1 MALIHCPECGHE
13 NSQAAIACP
22 NCGRPINGTVS
33 TGRPIHVT
41 SSSVDGDGFP
51 VWAAVPLVLAV
62 IALIFLLFYAL
73 RYNDETAD
81 TNLNVNVTTRRT
93 ASADDRRSTSDT
105 VRDGDTSSDPSR
117 TGTAPPSDL
126 RVVGVPGSQ
135 TTVSNKGRVEI
146 QARVITANGTPQT
159 VRNEKFYLLGSDLET
174 ILSDAGLDPIAGQTL
189 ANSFGLSILQPDRYG
204 SFQREALAAINRH
217 IKYSGT
223 TDGSGK
229 LTMPEVDPDNYYL
242 FGITRTGRGFALWSS
257 PVAIT
262 SGDNILN
269 LSPQQITEI
278 ETRSDE

>member
-13 NSQAAIACP
+13 ISQAAIACP
-22 NCGRPINGTVS
+22 NCGRPINGTVP

-41 SSSVDGDGFP
+41 RSSGDGDGFP
-51 VWAAVPLVLAV
+51 VWAAVPLALAV
-62 IALIFLLFYAL
+62 IAVIFLLFYAL
-73 RYNDETAD
+73 RNNDETAD

-105 VRDGDTSSDPSR
+105 VRDSDTSSDPSG
-117 TGTAPPSDL
+117 TGTAPPSDP

-146 QARVITANGTPQT
+146 QAQVITANGTPQT
-159 VRNEKFYLLGSDLET
+159 VRNEKFYLLDSDLET

-204 SFQREALAAINRH
+204 SFQREALVAINKH

-229 LTMPEVDPDNYYL
+229 LTMPDVDPDNYYL